1 MSFLEKASSEPLDE
15 FAAKTRKGGV
25 NISEARAAV
34 DPALITHFLMTL
46 LEVNGSRVYPPFLRK
61 RIRDGVCWDNAEL
74 PWRRSPFGLI
84 LCVAV
89 QRSLDLA
96 LGEEKGRVQYKFL
109 MCRVL
114 AELLVDSV
122 KILSPRAV

>member
-1 MSFLEKASSEPLDE
+1 MECAE
-15 FAAKTRKGGV
+15 
-25 NISEARAAV
+25 
-34 DPALITHFLMTL
+34 TL
-46 LEVNGSRVYPPFLRK
+46 LSCHG
-61 RIRDGVCWDNAEL
+61 DG
-74 PWRRSPFGLI
+74 PFGLI
-84 LCVAV
+84 LRVAV